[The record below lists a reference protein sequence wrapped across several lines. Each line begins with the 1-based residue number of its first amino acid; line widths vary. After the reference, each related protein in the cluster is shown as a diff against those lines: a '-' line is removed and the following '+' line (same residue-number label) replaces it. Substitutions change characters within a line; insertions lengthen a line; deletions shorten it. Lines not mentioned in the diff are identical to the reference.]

1 MEGEGGGGGT
11 RFAAGDGV
19 AKGLPTAA
27 GGVAKGLPTLSLSSA
42 AKGLFAS
49 SSSSLANGFLAAM
62 LGEFRR
68 HVGSRIERVRNGK
81 GMESLTFLHHSGIT
95 DTGIVMP
102 SRYRYVL
109 QSCAA

>member
-11 RFAAGDGV
+11 RFVAGDVV

-62 LGEFRR
+62 LGE
-68 HVGSRIERVRNGK
+68 
-81 GMESLTFLHHSGIT
+81 
-95 DTGIVMP
+95 
-102 SRYRYVL
+102 
-109 QSCAA
+109 

>member
-1 MEGEGGGGGT
+1 VEGDGGGGGT

-68 HVGSRIERVRNGK
+68 HVGSRIARVRNGK
-81 GMESLTFLHHSGIT
+81 GWNRLHSYSILELR
-95 DTGIVMP
+95 IP
-102 SRYRYVL
+102 VL
-109 QSCAA
+109 S